1 MEIFEWST
9 LQKYI
14 GPLALLSVTADWKSS
29 NTNAC
34 TKQLSLILAN
44 KIDNGGGGLSQN
56 LCKALQFG
64 RDTKEL
70 DISHYVGFISK
81 VAQEQRLRKL
91 KTTWKV
97 LRLSGDIA
105 GDKVKRQTKCIFL
118 MTESSTFLIL
128 VWKRESL
135 ALFT

>member
-14 GPLALLSVTADWKSS
+14 GPLILLSVAADWKSS

-34 TKQLSLILAN
+34 PKQLSLILAN
-44 KIDNGGGGLSQN
+44 KIDNGGGGLSQT
-56 LCKALQFG
+56 LCKVLQFG

-81 VAQEQRLRKL
+81 VAQELRLRKL

-97 LRLSGDIA
+97 LRCLEA
-105 GDKVKRQTKCIFL
+105 
-118 MTESSTFLIL
+118 
-128 VWKRESL
+128 
-135 ALFT
+135 